1 MARAIPPEIARR
13 RRIRLAELIDA
24 LGAARGAKV
33 TQREF
38 AATIGREQGTIAAIL
53 GDHRALGGDVMLAI
67 VKTYGLPID
76 YFDSPIAPDPKVA
89 VRASPSVAAAA
100 VIAPKAH
107 APAVSKRPEDPAL
120 AEAIDALRPDRAVA
134 MVLEQLWSKGGRFE
148 ADGWIR
154 QGIAAQSAHE
164 RGVLLD
170 WYDAAVAGLARSEI
184 RPEARAEVRPEV
196 ARPQPSI
203 VKVSEKSSR
212 ASRG

>member
-1 MARAIPPEIARR
+1 MARAIPTEIARR
-13 RRIRLAELIDA
+13 RRQRLSELIDA

-67 VKTYGLPID
+67 VKTYGLAVD
-76 YFDSPIAPDPKVA
+76 YFDSPIAPDPRVA
-89 VRASPSVAAAA
+89 IRASQSAAAAA
-100 VIAPKAH
+100 VVAPKAPKTQ
-107 APAVSKRPEDPAL
+107 APRVPEDPAL
-120 AEAIDALRPDRAVA
+120 AEALEALRPDRAVA

-164 RGVLLD
+164 RAVLLD
-170 WYDAAVAGLARSEI
+170 WFDEAVARLQRA
-184 RPEARAEVRPEV
+184 EARAESRPEP
-196 ARPQPSI
+196 ARTQPSI
-203 VKVSEKSSR
+203 VKVSEKSSKGLAR
-212 ASRG
+212 ISK